1 MLDIPSV
8 TTAGRINSIVTGF
21 LKGSQ
26 TIEPNRDLRERG
38 LTSMDMVNL
47 MLSIEAEFDITIPS
61 QKLIPANF
69 TSIENIAALL
79 RELGR

>member
-8 TTAGRINSIVTGF
+8 TTAGRVASIVSGF
-21 LKGSQ
+21 LKGAQ
-26 TIEPNRDLRERG
+26 KIEPDRDLRERG
-38 LTSMDMVNL
+38 MTSMDMVNL

-61 QKLIPANF
+61 QKLVPANF
-69 TSIENIAALL
+69 KSVETIAALL